1 MRSVPAP
8 SRHRPAARA
17 ARRARR
23 RVVPAVLAALAA
35 SGAWGAACGP
45 RPPAGGAATWAAPAW
60 AASAWAAPAWPAPAG
75 APRAHAHNDYV
86 HARPL
91 LDALERGAGSVE
103 ADVHLVGGALL
114 VAHHRDSVEAGRT
127 LERLYLD
134 PLRARLARPG
144 APTPADPLV
153 LLIDVKSAAGPTYAA
168 VERALG
174 RYPDVV
180 TRFEGGAVVARP
192 VLAVLSGERAVGA
205 VRAAP
210 VRHVALDGRLAD
222 LYAPGP
228 GPSPGLVP
236 LVSEAWERV
245 TPWRGD
251 RPPPPGLADSL
262 RRVVARAHAAGRRV
276 RFWGTPA
283 RAPARE
289 RVWRLLRDA
298 GVDYLGADD
307 LDAVRAFLARP

>member
-1 MRSVPAP
+1 MRPVHAP
-8 SRHRPAARA
+8 SR
-17 ARRARR
+17 RRAVW
-23 RVVPAVLAALAA
+23 RVVWLAAFAA
-35 SGAWGAACGP
+35 LGAGGTACGP
-45 RPPAGGAATWAAPAW
+45 RLPAGRTAAPATV
-60 AASAWAAPAWPAPAG
+60 APAR
-75 APRAHAHNDYV
+75 APRAHAHNDYR

-134 PLRARLARPG
+134 PLRAHLARPG
-144 APTPADPLV
+144 APSPADPLV

-168 VERALG
+168 LERALR

-180 TRFEGGAVVARP
+180 TRFEGDAVLARP
-192 VLAVLSGERAVGA
+192 VLAVLSGQRAVDA
-205 VRAAP
+205 VRAAA

-228 GPSPGLVP
+228 GPSPRLMP

-245 TPWRGD
+245 TRWRGD

-276 RFWGTPA
+276 RFWGTPD
-283 RAPARE
+283 RE
-289 RVWRLLRDA
+289 PVWRLLRDV
-298 GVDYLGADD
+298 GVDYLNADD
-307 LDAVRAFLARP
+307 LDAVRAFLGRP

>member
-1 MRSVPAP
+1 MHSAPARS
-8 SRHRPAARA
+8 RRRPAAPA
-17 ARRARR
+17 GRRAV
-23 RVVPAVLAALAA
+23 RVALAMFAA
-35 SGAWGAACGP
+35 SGAWGAACG
-45 RPPAGGAATWAAPAW
+45 RGLPAGGPGAP
-60 AASAWAAPAWPAPAG
+60 PAPTALAG
-75 APRAHAHNDYV
+75 APRVHTPRVHTPRVHTPRVHAHNDYR

-91 LDALERGAGSVE
+91 LDALERGAASVE

-114 VAHHRDSVEAGRT
+114 VAHHRDSVAAGRT

-144 APTPADPLV
+144 APTPAEPLV

-192 VLAVLSGERAVGA
+192 VLAVLSGERAVEA

-222 LYAPGP
+222 LYAAGP
-228 GPSPGLVP
+228 GPSPGLMP

-298 GVDYLGADD
+298 GVDYLNADD

>member
-1 MRSVPAP
+1 MPARSR
-8 SRHRPAARA
+8 SRVVGG
-17 ARRARR
+17 ARR
-23 RVVPAVLAALAA
+23 RAVLAALAA
-35 SGAWGAACGP
+35 LAGSGVGGAGCGP
-45 RPPAGGAATWAAPAW
+45 RRPAGGATAPAAPF
-60 AASAWAAPAWPAPAG
+60 G
-75 APRAHAHNDYV
+75 TMRVGTMRMHAHNDYL

-114 VAHHRDSVEAGRT
+114 VAHHRDSVAVGRT

-144 APTPADPLV
+144 APSPADPLV

-180 TRFEGGAVVARP
+180 TRFAGDSVLARP
-192 VLAVLSGERAVGA
+192 VLVVLSGERAVDA

-222 LYAPGP
+222 LDAPGP
-228 GPSPGLVP
+228 GPSPRLMP
-236 LVSEAWERV
+236 LVSAAWEQV

-276 RFWGTPA
+276 RFWGTPDA
-283 RAPARE
+283 TPERA
-289 RVWRLLRDA
+289 RVWRLLREA
-298 GVDYLGADD
+298 GVDYLNADD
-307 LDAVRAFLARP
+307 LDAARAFLSRP